1 MEFALLLIHSG
12 IPTLLIAPR
21 NLAGALPGQVNYDG
35 GCRDK

>member
-21 NLAGALPGQVNYDG
+21 NLAGQVNYDG